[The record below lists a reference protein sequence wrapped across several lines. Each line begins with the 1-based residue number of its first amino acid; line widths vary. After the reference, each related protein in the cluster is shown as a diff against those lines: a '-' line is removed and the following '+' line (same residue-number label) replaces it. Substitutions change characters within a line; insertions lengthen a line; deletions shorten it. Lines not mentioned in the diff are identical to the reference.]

1 MHQGKKVRKGHF
13 DSDFTLE
20 ELLGRLPQGK
30 LAQGLAQLLGQRFR
44 LLATGDKVLLGAPQ
58 PLSDA
63 CRFELR
69 LDIEPLGFLEAP
81 AGMEIQARACML
93 MIELLLQSAARYLMA
108 SQLHEDNVSESFQRL
123 QQEHAALLKSQLS
136 YKQLVGELDA
146 RVQAQ
151 VKTIHHTE
159 LQLYEAEKMASIG
172 QLAAGVAHEINN
184 PMGFIRSN
192 LGTAKVY
199 VQKLNSLA
207 SLVRDGGGGRLKAA
221 WQAGDMD
228 FVMEDFAALLDESIA
243 GADRVARIVADLKTF
258 SDVDRAGE
266 ELCNINDSVVSVCN
280 IASSRIPAGVH
291 LSMELD
297 DSPSLR
303 CRPGR
308 LNQALLN
315 LLLNA
320 LQAVGQQGEIRL
332 KTEYGDGEI
341 LVHVIDSG
349 EGIPKERLPRIFEP
363 FFTTRPVGQGTG
375 LGLTVCRDIVQAH
388 GGSIS
393 VESKVGV
400 GSHFTVHLPLGRMES

>member
-1 MHQGKKVRKGHF
+1 MHQDKKVRKGHF

-20 ELLGRLPQGK
+20 ELLGGLPQGK

-58 PLSDA
+58 PLSGA

-81 AGMEIQARACML
+81 ASMEIQARACTL

-207 SLVRDGGGGRLKAA
+207 PLVRDGGGGRLKAA

-349 EGIPKERLPRIFEP
+349 EGIPKERLSRIFEP